1 MNKGLQGLIVSV
13 MLIFSVLSH
22 AEDLPNKL
30 ENIDFR
36 VNKNKD
42 AVLIIELATST
53 VVVDVQRAQEGLSIE
68 LINTHVDDN
77 KLQLL
82 DVKDFATLVEGVEVY
97 KEAPST
103 RLLATIS
110 KDYQYEYN
118 LKGRF
123 IEVVISKPAIEE
135 AVTEKSILEKEGK
148 LISINFQDIPVR
160 NVLQLI
166 ADYNDF
172 NLVVSDSVTGN
183 LTLRLDGVPWQQV
196 LDIILQVKGLDK
208 RVDGNVIL
216 VAPKDE
222 LDLREQQALEKS
234 RLEEELGEL
243 KSEIIKIHFAK
254 ATDIADMIGGDG
266 TVSMLSDRGSI
277 TIDERT
283 NSLLIRELEENIA
296 VIRSIIESL
305 DIPVKQVQI
314 EARIVTVTEGN
325 LDELG
330 VRWGASSTN
339 GSFTVGGSIEGN
351 YPSIAPY
358 DSNGGNSV
366 IDEYLNVN
374 LGATS
379 SNASSIAFQVA
390 KLGSDTLLDLE
401 LSALQQESKAE
412 IISSPRLITTN
423 KKPAYIE
430 QGTLPSLLNQELYD
444 LLNSPNYFTS
454 TVKVK
459 TFTRNDAT
467 GTWAE
472 SQITQGGFPAGE
484 NYSIRDIEVY
494 TDSITGSER
503 IYATVGVKGIFVGK
517 YSPTSPG
524 KIAWVSTAEYG
535 PVSIRPLGIATAN
548 NNLYFSS
555 GNKLYKRTDG
565 TSPSYSIV
573 HDFSD
578 LSTSINSAVGGI
590 RGLTTIDNPNGTNQ
604 AMLLMWCPDGQSAG
618 VIYRLEPNSTGGFN
632 RFYETKLSVLIQG
645 YLPGSSAKYVLGA
658 YNEFYEYVDPIT
670 SNAFHL
676 VGFEATIIGGGHPTW
691 NGYYKG
697 SLFAKRDS
705 NGQYSLEEVNGS
717 IGINDTALVAT
728 RCYVSSPF
736 SSENALYFGGFDPNG
751 NSATNKAWVYKK
763 DNLYTSINKIENQD
777 LLLRIY
783 PNPTSQIL
791 SVEVESN
798 ECLDYKIISVL
809 GKTVTSGRVCSIKQ
823 IDVSELS
830 PNVYF
835 LKVGNQTKKFI
846 KSE

>member
-1 MNKGLQGLIVSV
+1 MNKGLQGLMVSV

-97 KEAPST
+97 KETPST

-172 NLVVSDSVTGN
+172 NLVVSDSVTGS

-305 DIPVKQVQI
+305 DVPVKQVQI

-430 QGTLPSLLNQELYD
+430 QGTEIPYLESSSSGATSVAFKKAVLSLKVTPQITPDNRLVLD
-444 LLNSPNYFTS
+444 LSVTQDRPGQVVKTGTGEAVAIDTQRIGTQVLVNNGETVVLGGIFQHSVSS
-454 TVKVK
+454 TVDKV
-459 TFTRNDAT
+459 
-467 GTWAE
+467 
-472 SQITQGGFPAGE
+472 
-484 NYSIRDIEVY
+484 
-494 TDSITGSER
+494 
-503 IYATVGVKGIFVGK
+503 
-517 YSPTSPG
+517 
-524 KIAWVSTAEYG
+524 
-535 PVSIRPLGIATAN
+535 PLLG
-548 NNLYFSS
+548 
-555 GNKLYKRTDG
+555 
-565 TSPSYSIV
+565 
-573 HDFSD
+573 D
-578 LSTSINSAVGGI
+578 L
-590 RGLTTIDNPNGTNQ
+590 P
-604 AMLLMWCPDGQSAG
+604 
-618 VIYRLEPNSTGGFN
+618 
-632 RFYETKLSVLIQG
+632 
-645 YLPGSSAKYVLGA
+645 VLGA
-658 YNEFYEYVDPIT
+658 LFRRSYE
-670 SNAFHL
+670 N
-676 VGFEATIIGGGHPTW
+676 VG
-691 NGYYKG
+691 K
-697 SLFAKRDS
+697 
-705 NGQYSLEEVNGS
+705 
-717 IGINDTALVAT
+717 
-728 RCYVSSPF
+728 
-736 SSENALYFGGFDPNG
+736 
-751 NSATNKAWVYKK
+751 
-763 DNLYTSINKIENQD
+763 
-777 LLLRIY
+777 
-783 PNPTSQIL
+783 
-791 SVEVESN
+791 
-798 ECLDYKIISVL
+798 
-809 GKTVTSGRVCSIKQ
+809 
-823 IDVSELS
+823 SELLIFVT
-830 PNVYF
+830 P
-835 LKVGNQTKKFI
+835 KVVIQ
-846 KSE
+846 